1 MASAIIVAAG
11 CGKRMQSPIA
21 KQFLELG
28 NIPILVRTL
37 RVFARHPRIARIFLV
52 VPEREMDFCRSR
64 ILPEVEGGTDLQV
77 VAGGARRQDSV
88 YQGLLAVSEPGQIVV
103 IHDGVRPF
111 VSPELI
117 TACIAGAEQLDACI
131 AGIPVSDT
139 VKRVGAENEI
149 RETIARQ
156 DLWLAQT
163 PQAFRW
169 ELIKEAFDKAIA
181 DGFSG
186 TDDASMLEHLGRPVR
201 MIEGSRRNIKIT
213 TPADM
218 ELAAAFLKKQQA

>member
-1 MASAIIVAAG
+1 MAYAIIVAAG
-11 CGKRMQSPIA
+11 CGKRMQSPIS

-37 RVFARHPRIARIFLV
+37 RVFVRHPRIAGIFLV
-52 VPEREMDFCRSR
+52 VPEKEMDYCRSR
-64 ILPEVEGGTDLQV
+64 ILPEVEGGTDLRM

-88 YQGLLAVSEPGQIVV
+88 YQGLLAVSEPGRIVV

-111 VSPELI
+111 VGPELI
-117 TACIAGAEQLDACI
+117 TACIGGAEQLGACI
-131 AGIPVSDT
+131 AGIPASDT
-139 VKRVGAENEI
+139 VKRVRPENQI
-149 RETIARQ
+149 RETLAREEI
-156 DLWLAQT
+156 WLAQT

-169 ELIKEAFDKAIA
+169 ELIKKAFDKAIA

-186 TDDASMLEHLGRPVR
+186 TDDASMMEHIGRPVR
-201 MIEGSRRNIKIT
+201 MIEGSRQNIKIT

-218 ELAAAFLKKQQA
+218 ELAAAFLAKEQA

>member
-1 MASAIIVAAG
+1 MAYAIIVAAG

-37 RVFARHPRIARIFLV
+37 RVFARHPRIAGIYLV
-52 VPEREMDFCRSR
+52 VPEKEMDYCRSR
-64 ILPEVEGGTDLQV
+64 ILPEVEDGTDLQV
-77 VAGGARRQDSV
+77 VAGGVRRQDSV
-88 YQGLLAVSEPGQIVV
+88 YQGLLAVSEPGRIVV

-117 TACIAGAEQLDACI
+117 TACIAGADRLGACI
-131 AGIPVSDT
+131 AGIPASDT
-139 VKRVGAENEI
+139 VKRVGPENEI
-149 RETIARQ
+149 RETIARE
-156 DLWLAQT
+156 DIWLAQT

-169 ELIKEAFDKAIA
+169 ELIIEAFDKAIA

-186 TDDASMLEHLGRPVR
+186 TDDASIMEYIGRPVH
-201 MIEGSRRNIKIT
+201 MIEGSRQNIKIT

-218 ELAAAFLKKQQA
+218 ELAAAFLKKQQP